1 MTGDFGVSP
10 NFKSPPRLGD
20 YRGGLKSIAKR
31 SLRDIGLKVIG
42 MEQEMLVS
50 IQFFGMQRNITKK
63 DSIHMPIT
71 EKTSVTDA
79 LEYVRQQYPDL
90 PLATETVL
98 ITVNHEMATL
108 DTVLRENDSV
118 LFLPFISGG

>member
-1 MTGDFGVSP
+1 M
-10 NFKSPPRLGD
+10 K
-20 YRGGLKSIAKR
+20 KISIH
-31 SLRDIGLKVIG
+31 
-42 MEQEMLVS
+42 
-50 IQFFGMQRNITKK
+50 FFGIQRLATKT

-90 PLATETVL
+90 PLAKETVL
-98 ITVNHEMATL
+98 ITVNQEIASL
-108 DTVLRENDSV
+108 DTMLRVNDVV

>member
-1 MTGDFGVSP
+1 MS
-10 NFKSPPRLGD
+10 
-20 YRGGLKSIAKR
+20 
-31 SLRDIGLKVIG
+31 
-42 MEQEMLVS
+42 VS
-50 IQFFGMQRNITKK
+50 IQFFGMQRNVTKT

-90 PLATETVL
+90 PLAKETVL
-98 ITVNHEMATL
+98 ITVNQEIASL
-108 DTVLRENDSV
+108 DTVLRGNDVV